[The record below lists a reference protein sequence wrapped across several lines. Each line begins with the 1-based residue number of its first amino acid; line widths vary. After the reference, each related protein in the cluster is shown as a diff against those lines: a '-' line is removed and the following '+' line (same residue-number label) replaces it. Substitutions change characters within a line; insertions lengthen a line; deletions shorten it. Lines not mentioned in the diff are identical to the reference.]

1 MKLRMRSS
9 STSPKTK
16 FFDDPGPEET
26 HGKGGFTGM
35 RNSAI
40 ELFPL
45 DQPALDAAKQSS
57 EHGVE
62 TGSNWPAISSSNP
75 LSGTELKIHSG
86 Q

>member
-1 MKLRMRSS
+1 
-9 STSPKTK
+9 
-16 FFDDPGPEET
+16 
-26 HGKGGFTGM
+26 M

-45 DQPALDAAKQSS
+45 NQPALDAAKQSS